1 MSHATQ
7 HITASEVQASSLR
20 LVSNNV
26 GTGSRA
32 TKDTGLH
39 LDTNAADDDL
49 QSSFKV
55 FLGSEP
61 VQQMLK
67 SSVVKSLEFSLSWG
81 CITRAQFDEKTA
93 AIMTNQVPISDEG
106 AHLVEQAII
115 EIVLSGL
122 NNQL

>member
-7 HITASEVQASSLR
+7 HITASEVQASSMR

-32 TKDTGLH
+32 TKDTDLH
-39 LDTNAADDDL
+39 SDTNAEDEDL

-55 FLGSEP
+55 FLGSQP

-67 SSVVKSLEFSLSWG
+67 SSVVKSLELSLSWG

-93 AIMTNQVPISDEG
+93 AIMANQVSISDEG
-106 AHLVEQAII
+106 VYLVEQAIL

-122 NNQL
+122 NSQL